1 MKKHI
6 HTPSGFREEDY
17 SSEDNAQY
25 VKDKE
30 DYDKVIVQQKADDDL
45 KASAKAKLISGQAL
59 TEAEA
64 STLII

>member
-6 HTPSGFREEDY
+6 HTPSGFKEEYY

-30 DYDKVIVQQKADDDL
+30 DYDKLIVQQKADDDL
-45 KASAKAKLISGQAL
+45 KASAKAKLISGQPL

>member
-25 VKDKE
+25 LKDKE
-30 DYDKVIVQQKADDDL
+30 DYDKIIAEQKAQDDL

>member
-25 VKDKE
+25 LKDKE
-30 DYDKVIVQQKADDDL
+30 DYDKLIAQQKADDDL
-45 KASAKAKLISGQAL
+45 KASAKAKLIAGQAL

-64 STLII
+64 STLIV

>member
-6 HTPSGFREEDY
+6 HTPEGFKEEDY
-17 SSEDNAQY
+17 TSEDNAQY

>member
-6 HTPSGFREEDY
+6 HTPEGLKEEDY

-30 DYDKVIVQQKADDDL
+30 DYDKLIAQQKADDDL

-64 STLII
+64 NTIVL

>member
-17 SSEDNAQY
+17 SSEDDAQY
-25 VKDKE
+25 LKDKE
-30 DYDKVIVQQKADDDL
+30 DYDKLIAQQKADDDL

>member
-6 HTPSGFREEDY
+6 HTPEGFKEEDY
-17 SSEDNAQY
+17 TSEDNAQY

-30 DYDKVIVQQKADDDL
+30 DYDKLIAEQKAYDDL
-45 KASAKAKLISGQAL
+45 KASAKAKLVSGQAL
-59 TEAEA
+59 TEEEA

>member
-6 HTPSGFREEDY
+6 HTPSGFKEEDY
-17 SSEDNAQY
+17 SSEDDAQY

-30 DYDKVIVQQKADDDL
+30 DYDKLIAQQKADDDL
-45 KASAKAKLISGQAL
+45 KASAKAKLTSGQPL

-64 STLII
+64 STLIR

>member
-30 DYDKVIVQQKADDDL
+30 DYDKLIAQQKTDDDL

>member
-6 HTPSGFREEDY
+6 HTPSGFKEEDY
-17 SSEDNAQY
+17 SSEDDAQY

-30 DYDKVIVQQKADDDL
+30 DYDKLIAQQKADDDL
-45 KASAKAKLISGQAL
+45 KASAKSKLISGQAL
-59 TEAEA
+59 TEEEA

>member
-30 DYDKVIVQQKADDDL
+30 DYDKLIAQQKSDDDL
-45 KASAKAKLISGQAL
+45 KASAKSKLISGKPL
-59 TEAEA
+59 TEEEA
-64 STLII
+64 STLIF

>member
-6 HTPSGFREEDY
+6 HTPSGFKEEYY

-30 DYDKVIVQQKADDDL
+30 DYDKLIVQQKADDDSKQVL
-45 KASAKAKLISGQAL
+45 KQN
-59 TEAEA
+59 
-64 STLII
+64 

>member
-17 SSEDNAQY
+17 YSEDNAQY

-30 DYDKVIVQQKADDDL
+30 DYDKLIVQQKADDDL

>member
-6 HTPSGFREEDY
+6 HTPEGLKEEDY
-17 SSEDNAQY
+17 SDEDIAQQ

-30 DYDKVIVQQKADDDL
+30 NVDKLIAEEQAWKDL
-45 KASAKAKLISGQAL
+45 KASAKAKLVSGQAL
-59 TEAEA
+59 TEEEA

>member
-30 DYDKVIVQQKADDDL
+30 DYDKLIVQQKADDDL

>member
-6 HTPSGFREEDY
+6 HTPDGFKEEDY

-30 DYDKVIVQQKADDDL
+30 DYDKLIAEQKAYDDL
-45 KASAKAKLISGQAL
+45 KASAKAKLISGQPL
-59 TEAEA
+59 TEAEVN
-64 STLII
+64 TIVL

>member
-25 VKDKE
+25 LKDKE
-30 DYDKVIVQQKADDDL
+30 DYDKLIAQQKADDDL

>member
-6 HTPSGFREEDY
+6 HTPEGLKEEDY

-30 DYDKVIVQQKADDDL
+30 DYDKLIAQQKADDDL
-45 KASAKAKLISGQAL
+45 KASAKAKLISGQPL
-59 TEAEA
+59 TEAEVN
-64 STLII
+64 TIVL

>member
-45 KASAKAKLISGQAL
+45 KASAKSKLISGQPL
-59 TEAEA
+59 TEEEA
-64 STLII
+64 STLLL

>member
-30 DYDKVIVQQKADDDL
+30 DYDKLIAQQKADDDL